1 MTSVISTVI
10 FTLWGLS
17 ILCEIGLI
25 FVLLRQRLAGRYA
38 GVTLWA
44 TVSAASGIHAAYAHF
59 ATRSYAAAFA
69 AWEPITLAAL
79 ILVTA
84 DVAHKIGS
92 QWPAAS
98 RLAWGINALFGGLA
112 VVAMGRVAEI
122 FPAAE
127 WGDVVGW
134 TIRLKEHFALACAAT
149 IAANWMIYSIPHPQ
163 WKKNVR
169 RHVRA
174 GFILTA
180 GLGAAA
186 FILAAWNMKFAAI
199 AIANTLIA
207 GLPLI
212 CCVIWARMSRGG
224 EEYTAPRPQG
234 TLLESLEAL
243 DRKRID
249 R

>member
-1 MTSVISTVI
+1 MMGILSAGI

-25 FVLLRQRLAGRYA
+25 GVLLRQKLARRYA

-44 TVSAASGIHAAYAHF
+44 AVSAASGIHTAYAHF
-59 ATRSYAAAFA
+59 VTRSYAAVWA

-112 VVAMGRVAEI
+112 AVAMGRVAEI

-127 WGDVVGW
+127 WGAVGW

-163 WKKNVR
+163 WKKNAR

-174 GFILTA
+174 GFLLTA
-180 GLGAAA
+180 GLGGAA
-186 FILAAWNMKFAAI
+186 FILAAWGREVVAV
-199 AIANTLIA
+199 AIANSIIT
-207 GLPLI
+207 GLPGV
-212 CCVIWARMSRGG
+212 CCVIWARMSRKG
-224 EEYTAPRPQG
+224 EEYATPRPQG

-243 DRKRID
+243 DRR
-249 R
+249 RTER

>member
-1 MTSVISTVI
+1 MMGILSAGI

-17 ILCEIGLI
+17 ILCKIGLI
-25 FVLLRQRLAGRYA
+25 GVLLRQKLARRYA

-44 TVSAASGIHAAYAHF
+44 AVSAASGIHTAYAHF
-59 ATRSYAAAFA
+59 VTRSYAAVWA

-112 VVAMGRVAEI
+112 AVAMGRVAEI

-127 WGDVVGW
+127 WGAVGW

-186 FILAAWNMKFAAI
+186 FILAAWKMEFAVI

-207 GLPLI
+207 GLPLV
-212 CCVIWARMSRGG
+212 CCAIWARMGRGG